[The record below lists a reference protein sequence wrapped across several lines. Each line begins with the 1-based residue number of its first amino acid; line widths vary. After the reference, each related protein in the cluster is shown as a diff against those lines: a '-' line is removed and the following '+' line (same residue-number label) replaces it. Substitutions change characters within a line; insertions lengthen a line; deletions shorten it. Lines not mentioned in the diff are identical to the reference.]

1 MKHSPGK
8 LKAQAI
14 ESLKKA
20 RNHLAYSFNKVQKIA
35 LNRELKEEELESL
48 ESFSSRFARFSDMLI
63 SKHLRLLALEKD
75 PAFRGSVID
84 LLNQAEKFGWI
95 DSAETWKRIR
105 QLRNVAAHEYE
116 AEDYKKLYQE
126 LISLTPRLLDVRFD
140 G

>member
-1 MKHSPGK
+1 MKKMSP
-8 LKAQAI
+8 LKAQSA
-14 ESLKKA
+14 EALKKA
-20 RNHLAYSFNKVQKIA
+20 REHLVYSFRKVQKIS
-35 LNRELKEEELESL
+35 LSRELTEEELETF
-48 ESFSSRFARFSDMLI
+48 ESFSSRFARFSDMII
-63 SKHLRLLALEKD
+63 SKHLRRMALEKD

-95 DSAETWKRIR
+95 ESAETWKRIR

-126 LISLTPRLLDVRFD
+126 LVTLTPSLLDVSFD